1 MFKSLRYK
9 SLDMIRN
16 DSLSFFNIYVVRK
29 QAKSPNLEFDEQ
41 RWKVDVSRHSKKWFT
56 TLFLTFLLSE
66 NKQNHQIL
74 SSMYRTIKYL
84 IVGYKLFFIQ
94 TEFESKGVRT
104 RFGSCLPLLLL
115 TLFSFKIP
123 PKKKKNRWFSM
134 KEK

>member
-9 SLDMIRN
+9 LLDMIRN
-16 DSLSFFNIYVVRK
+16 DSLSFFNIYVRK
-29 QAKSPNLEFDEQ
+29 QAKLLNLEFDEQ

-104 RFGSCLPLLLL
+104 RFASCLSLLLL